1 MNKITQACIILAS
14 LTLSTYCLAHGGH
27 GGYHGGGYHHGY
39 YGGYHGHRH
48 GYYGRG
54 YGGGYY
60 NRGYYNSGYYGGYP
74 YWGPA
79 VVVGGAYYAHCHYV
93 TRCNRYH
100 HCWRKRI
107 C

>member
-74 YWGPA
+74 WGPA